1 MLKLICLFFP
11 AVCSV
16 GLFERLRKTD
26 LKFKNMLYAFCFNAV
41 LCNSAVL
48 FFKEFITLTSQ
59 EPLNAAFYDI
69 TPSVAIRYLAIALPA
84 ALIVGILEALLLGKI
99 NTSVKTDGNG
109 DTDDDKSNGK

>member
-26 LKFKNMLYAFCFNAV
+26 LKFKNMLYAFCLNAV

-48 FFKEFITLTSQ
+48 FFKEFLTLTSQ

-84 ALIVGILEALLLGKI
+84 ALIVGVSEALLFGKLKA
-99 NTSVKTDGNG
+99 SVKTDENG
-109 DTDDDKSNGK
+109 DIGDDEKNEK